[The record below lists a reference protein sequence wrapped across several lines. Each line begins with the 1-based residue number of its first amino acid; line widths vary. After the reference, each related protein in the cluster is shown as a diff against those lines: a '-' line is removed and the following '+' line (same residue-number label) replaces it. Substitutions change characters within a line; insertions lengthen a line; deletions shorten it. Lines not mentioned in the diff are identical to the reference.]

1 MLDQGHVEQLFRS
14 QSWFYFELELKA
26 IFEISS
32 RLNTYEIAEMSITL
46 VEKMLSFQL
55 SWHLNRDKTTTL
67 RNNFNLTKH
76 EFDMKYEIE
85 KTKIQIFG

>member
-1 MLDQGHVEQLFRS
+1 
-14 QSWFYFELELKA
+14 
-26 IFEISS
+26 
-32 RLNTYEIAEMSITL
+32 
-46 VEKMLSFQL
+46 MLSFQL